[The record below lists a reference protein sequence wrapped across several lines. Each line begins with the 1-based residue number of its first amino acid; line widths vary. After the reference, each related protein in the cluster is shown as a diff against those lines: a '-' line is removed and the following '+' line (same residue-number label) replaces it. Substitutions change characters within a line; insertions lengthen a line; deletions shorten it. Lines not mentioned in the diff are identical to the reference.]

1 MIPSCSSSSSFGLT
15 RSTKN
20 TATTRLNAYT
30 NQAVCSSTHNSSTG
44 NGIVGIGRTTLSNR
58 APLSCPLRLKSVNFN
73 SSRVVGVVPCRAQL
87 TETSLPS
94 ESDLYWQNKAKKT
107 ALVTGAAGGVGFS
120 LAESLAKRGFS
131 VVVCDIDEG
140 RITAAEEYLNATYG
154 KGSAY
159 ATVCD
164 VGSTESVDA
173 LAAFAQD
180 KVGDL
185 DIWIN
190 NAGRNGGKIPLWEQ
204 TPENLAGVVGCN
216 LMGVLL
222 CTRSAINVM
231 KKQSGRGHIFNVTGS
246 GVKGEATPGWSAYGA
261 TKRGMPQMTKSIL
274 KEMDKYGGVE
284 NVSLH
289 TMSPGMVFTDMLLSD
304 ATPNERKFFDILADE
319 PEQVGEELIEKVLP
333 IAASETTGENI
344 QYLDTP
350 RILQRILSPDL
361 VKFLAGLAFPQLKI
375 APGKR
380 IDADGNRIRR
390 EGEEYR
396 ENGVKVMFKGMEE
409 RKSGL

>member
-1 MIPSCSSSSSFGLT
+1 MVCAATETSFSSSSEADSA
-15 RSTKN
+15 S
-20 TATTRLNAYT
+20 AMYW
-30 NQAVCSSTHNSSTG
+30 
-44 NGIVGIGRTTLSNR
+44 
-58 APLSCPLRLKSVNFN
+58 
-73 SSRVVGVVPCRAQL
+73 SR
-87 TETSLPS
+87 
-94 ESDLYWQNKAKKT
+94 KAKKT
-107 ALVTGAAGGVGFS
+107 ALVTGAAGGVGFA
-120 LAESLAKRGFS
+120 LADSLAKRGFS
-131 VVVCDIDEG
+131 VVICDIDEG
-140 RITAAEEYLNATYG
+140 RIQAAEQALNNLYG
-154 KGSAY
+154 EGSAY

-164 VGSTESVDA
+164 VGDTQSVDS
-173 LAAFAQD
+173 LASFAQE
-180 KVGDL
+180 KLGQV

-222 CTRSAINVM
+222 CTRAAINVM
-231 KKQSGRGHIFNVTGS
+231 KEQKGQRSHIFNVTGS

-261 TKRGMPQMTKSIL
+261 TKRGMPQFTKSIL

-319 PEQVGEELIEKVLP
+319 PEQVGEELIEKLLP
-333 IAASETTGENI
+333 IAATEETGANI

-396 ENGVKVMFKGMEE
+396 ENGVKVLFKGMEE

>member
-1 MIPSCSSSSSFGLT
+1 MLRGKFATTTCSSSSGTARTAAGAGMSSPCVS
-15 RSTKN
+15 RRQNHANNN
-20 TATTRLNAYT
+20 TAARRGQPKAQQGKKGLST
-30 NQAVCSSTHNSSTG
+30 SS
-44 NGIVGIGRTTLSNR
+44 LK
-58 APLSCPLRLKSVNFN
+58 LRLCAPRASAQEVAVEEKPGEAFWAAKS
-73 SSRVVGVVPCRAQL
+73 
-87 TETSLPS
+87 
-94 ESDLYWQNKAKKT
+94 KKT
-107 ALVTGAAGGVGFS
+107 ALVTGAAGGVGFA
-120 LAESLAKRGFS
+120 LADSLAKRGFQ
-131 VVVCDIDEG
+131 VVICDIDEG
-140 RITAAEEYLNATYG
+140 RITAAEEALNSLYG
-154 KGSAY
+154 AESAF

-173 LAAFAQD
+173 LASFAQD
-180 KVGDL
+180 KLGAV

-216 LMGVLL
+216 LMGILL
-222 CTRSAINVM
+222 CTRAAINVM
-231 KKQSGRGHIFNVTGS
+231 KTQGGRAHIFNVTGS

-261 TKRGMPQMTKSIL
+261 TKRGMPQFTKSVL

-319 PEQVGEELIEKVLP
+319 PDQVGEELIEKVLP
-333 IAASETTGENI
+333 IAATEETGANI

-380 IDADGNRIRR
+380 IDADGNRIRL

>member
-1 MIPSCSSSSSFGLT
+1 
-15 RSTKN
+15 
-20 TATTRLNAYT
+20 
-30 NQAVCSSTHNSSTG
+30 
-44 NGIVGIGRTTLSNR
+44 
-58 APLSCPLRLKSVNFN
+58 
-73 SSRVVGVVPCRAQL
+73 
-87 TETSLPS
+87 
-94 ESDLYWQNKAKKT
+94 
-107 ALVTGAAGGVGFS
+107 VTGAAGGVGFA
-120 LAESLAKRGFS
+120 LADALARRGFA
-131 VVVCDIDEG
+131 VVICDIDAG
-140 RITAAEEYLNATYG
+140 RVEAAAEALNAQYG
-154 KGSAY
+154 TDSAF

-164 VGSTESVDA
+164 VGDTASVDA
-173 LAAFAQD
+173 LAAFAVE
-180 KVGDL
+180 KLGAV

-222 CTRSAINVM
+222 CTRAAINTM
-231 KKQSGRGHIFNVTGS
+231 KAQSGRAHIFNVTGS
-246 GVKGEATPGWSAYGA
+246 GVKGEATPGWTAYGA
-261 TKRGMPQMTKSIL
+261 TKRGMPQLTKSIL

-319 PEQVGEELIEKVLP
+319 PDQVGEELIQKVLP
-333 IAASETTGENI
+333 VAASDETGANL

-350 RILQRILSPDL
+350 RILQRILSPNL
-361 VKFLAGLAFPQLKI
+361 VKFLAGLAFPQLKL

-380 IDADGNRIRR
+380 IDADGNRIRL

-396 ENGVKVMFKGMEE
+396 ENGVKVMFKGMEQ
-409 RKSGL
+409 RNSGL

>member
-1 MIPSCSSSSSFGLT
+1 MGLRGGAEKRVPCSSGALTPKGSRKQQQQQRAAGARQQHQALGQRRGVRAEAVSSPPG
-15 RSTKN
+15 
-20 TATTRLNAYT
+20 AA
-30 NQAVCSSTHNSSTG
+30 
-44 NGIVGIGRTTLSNR
+44 LSE
-58 APLSCPLRLKSVNFN
+58 A
-73 SSRVVGVVPCRAQL
+73 
-87 TETSLPS
+87 E
-94 ESDLYWQNKAKKT
+94 LYWKGREKKT
-107 ALVTGAAGGVGFS
+107 ALVTGAAGGVGFA
-120 LAESLAKRGFS
+120 LADSLAKRGFA
-131 VVVCDIDEG
+131 VVICDIDES
-140 RITAAEEYLNATYG
+140 RITAAEDALNALYG
-154 KGSAY
+154 AGSAF

-164 VGSTESVDA
+164 VGATESVDA
-173 LAAFAQD
+173 LARFAQE
-180 KVGDL
+180 KLGDV

-222 CTRSAINVM
+222 CTRAAINVM
-231 KKQSGRGHIFNVTGS
+231 KAQQNGRRAHIFNVTGS

-261 TKRGMPQMTKSIL
+261 TKRGMPQFTKSIL

-319 PEQVGEELIEKVLP
+319 PEQVGEELIEKVLGV
-333 IAASETTGENI
+333 AASQETGANI

-350 RILQRILSPDL
+350 RILQRILSVDL
-361 VKFLAGLAFPQLKI
+361 LKFLAGLAFPQLKL

-396 ENGVKVMFKGMEE
+396 DNGVKVLFKGMEE
-409 RKSGL
+409 RNSGL

>member
-1 MIPSCSSSSSFGLT
+1 MRVTASGVKGGRAGCGARWHGQSRAGTRRHARNAKPCASGAGKSAATFTLT
-15 RSTKN
+15 LRRRRRGGRLQVAQSEAVQTDSEAYWRS
-20 TATTRLNAYT
+20 L
-30 NQAVCSSTHNSSTG
+30 
-44 NGIVGIGRTTLSNR
+44 GR
-58 APLSCPLRLKSVNFN
+58 
-73 SSRVVGVVPCRAQL
+73 
-87 TETSLPS
+87 
-94 ESDLYWQNKAKKT
+94 KT
-107 ALVTGAAGGVGFS
+107 ALVTGAAGGVGFA
-120 LAESLAKRGFS
+120 LADALAKRGFS
-131 VVVCDIDEG
+131 VVICDIDEG
-140 RITAAEEYLNATYG
+140 RIRAAEEALNALYG
-154 KGSAY
+154 SGSAY

-164 VGSTESVDA
+164 VGDSSSVDS
-173 LAAFAQD
+173 LASFAQD
-180 KVGDL
+180 KLGDV

-222 CTRSAINVM
+222 CTRAAINVM
-231 KKQSGRGHIFNVTGS
+231 KVQKNGRRAHIFNVTGS

-261 TKRGMPQMTKSIL
+261 TKRGMPQFTQSIL

-333 IAASETTGENI
+333 IAATTDTGANI

-350 RILQRILSPDL
+350 RILQRILSVDL
-361 VKFLAGLAFPQLKI
+361 LKFLAGLAFPQLKL

-396 ENGVKVMFKGMEE
+396 KNGVKVLFKGMEE